1 MFFSVFNINML
12 CSERT
17 REEMSDCIPLSP
29 NVSPPLA
36 VTFYVLS
43 IWLLEFGTSNFQHIG
58 TKGFSVYCLCFICIF
73 LLFFFYDY
81 LLLLYGRNLGMILL
95 AFVISTFRLKYLHP
109 FSRWH
114 FSYMISY
121 MNQQLNNNCRFSQ
134 KLSVNFTTS

>member
-58 TKGFSVYCLCFICIF
+58 TKGFSVYV
-73 LLFFFYDY
+73 FFAYFFFCFYDY
-81 LLLLYGRNLGMILL
+81 MLFLYGRNLSILLL
-95 AFVISTFRLKYLHP
+95 AFVISTFRLNYLHP
-109 FSRWH
+109 FSRWN

>member
-1 MFFSVFNINML
+1 MFNINML
-12 CSERT
+12 CSEKT

-43 IWLLEFGTSNFQHIG
+43 IWLLEFGTCNFQHIG
-58 TKGFSVYCLCFICIF
+58 TKGFSVYVFF
-73 LLFFFYDY
+73 AYFFFFFFYDY
-81 LLLLYGRNLGMILL
+81 MLLLYGRNLGMILL

>member
-1 MFFSVFNINML
+1 
-12 CSERT
+12 
-17 REEMSDCIPLSP
+17 MSDCIPLSP

-58 TKGFSVYCLCFICIF
+58 TKGFSVNV
-73 LLFFFYDY
+73 FFAYFFFCFYDY
-81 LLLLYGRNLGMILL
+81 MLLLYGRNLGMILL

-109 FSRWH
+109 FSRWN